1 MNLRRLVEVLDR
13 GGASVSSDGLR
24 FTHLNRVV
32 WPESGLTKRDMV
44 RYYAQVARVMVPYL
58 ADRALMLKR
67 YQGGIDSRPIVQQRA
82 AARVPDGVRTASLP
96 LAEGGSARRYVGSLE
111 TLLYAAQLN
120 AIELHPWHSRVA
132 TLELPD
138 WIVLDLDPGKGV
150 GFGSVVRVAQLLRE
164 LLEELGVGPVVKTS
178 GSRGLHVYV
187 PAGGRVDYDE
197 AARFARLVA
206 ERVAAEARRL
216 ATVER
221 TVSERGPRV
230 YVDHLQNARGK
241 TAVAPYSLR
250 ARPGAPVS
258 APVHWDEL
266 RGLCGPDAF
275 TLENMPARIAS
286 EGDVWSGLLRRRGN
300 VPRALAR
307 LEAERRG

>member
-1 MNLRRLVEVLDR
+1 MRRLPVRLRELRPARMRRAGAARRRAAPGARRRSRRAGHTRYVDPGGVAARGGRGEPASPSGRRTISRGGRLNLRRLVEALDR
-13 GGASVSSDGLR
+13 GGRSVASGGLR
-24 FTHLNRVV
+24 FTHLDRVV

-44 RYYAQVARVMVPYL
+44 RYYARVARVMVPYL
-58 ADRALMLKR
+58 TDRALMLKR

-82 AARVPDGVRTASLP
+82 AARVPDGVRTAWLP
-96 LAEGGSARRYVGSLE
+96 LAEGGRARRYVGSLE

-132 TLELPD
+132 ALERPD
-138 WIVLDLDPGKGV
+138 WIVLDLDPGRGV
-150 GFGSVVRVAQLLRE
+150 AFGSVVRVAELLRE

-187 PAGGRVDYDE
+187 PAGGRVDYDA

-221 TVSERGPRV
+221 TVSERGP
-230 YVDHLQNARGK
+230 
-241 TAVAPYSLR
+241 
-250 ARPGAPVS
+250 
-258 APVHWDEL
+258 
-266 RGLCGPDAF
+266 
-275 TLENMPARIAS
+275 
-286 EGDVWSGLLRRRGN
+286 
-300 VPRALAR
+300 
-307 LEAERRG
+307 